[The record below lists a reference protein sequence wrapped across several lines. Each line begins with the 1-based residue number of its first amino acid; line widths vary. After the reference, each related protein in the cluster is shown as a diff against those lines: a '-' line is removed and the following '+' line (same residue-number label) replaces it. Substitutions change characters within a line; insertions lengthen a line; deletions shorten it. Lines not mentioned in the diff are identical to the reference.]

1 MKDKNLDKKLIEC
14 LISGIKVSN
23 LKIKN
28 KTIKTIIMRNI
39 TLIALL
45 GSTQAVNIRDPA
57 AAGTATNGYHPVSAH
72 DSIK

>member
-1 MKDKNLDKKLIEC
+1 
-14 LISGIKVSN
+14 
-23 LKIKN
+23 
-28 KTIKTIIMRNI
+28 MRNI